1 MEAVPACAA
10 STFPSLNDED
20 ALLAWVRRGL
30 SGRAGVASER
40 DERRLIQL
48 LVRLGP
54 ALQEAL
60 AAGSSAGSERFDAI
74 APAAAFETAL
84 MQCSDD

>member
-1 MEAVPACAA
+1 MEATPACKA
-10 STFPSLNDED
+10 SSLPSLNDED
-20 ALLAWVRRGL
+20 ALLAWVRQGL

-40 DERRLIQL
+40 DERRLVQL
-48 LVRLGP
+48 LMRLRP

-60 AAGSSAGSERFDAI
+60 AAGASADPDRFDA
-74 APAAAFETAL
+74 AASAAAFETAL